1 MKVLVLSPCPE
12 RLKPAIAAAGDRM
25 MASCERVG
33 VATLA
38 ERNFEFI
45 VSYGYRHLIGR
56 EVIAAL
62 GGRIVN
68 LHVSLLPWNRG
79 SDPNFWS
86 FFDATPKGVSIHRV
100 GRGLAAADLLAQ
112 ERLEFGPNETLSSAY
127 GALCA
132 RVEAL
137 LVRTWPLLRCGLQP
151 AFAQTGD
158 GSYHRSRDKDPFF
171 ARLPAGWE
179 SPVRLVEEMGRRH
192 REHVLKKVRR

>member
-1 MKVLVLSPCPE
+1 MKVFVLSPYPD
-12 RLKPAIAAAGDRM
+12 RLKRAIVGAGDRM
-25 MASCERVG
+25 TATCERIG

-38 ERNFEFI
+38 EQGCDFI
-45 VSYGYRHLIGR
+45 VSYGYRHLIGPD
-56 EVIAAL
+56 VIAAL

-100 GRGLAAADLLAQ
+100 ARGLDTGDLLAQ
-112 ERLEFGPNETLSSAY
+112 ERVEFGPGETLSNSY
-127 GALCA
+127 EAL
-132 RVEAL
+132 RVRLEAL
-137 LVRTWPLLRCGLQP
+137 LARTWPLIRCGLQP
-151 AFAQTGD
+151 AFVQTGA

-179 SPVRLVEEMGRRH
+179 SPVGLVEEMGRRH
-192 REHVLKKVRR
+192 REHISKKARR